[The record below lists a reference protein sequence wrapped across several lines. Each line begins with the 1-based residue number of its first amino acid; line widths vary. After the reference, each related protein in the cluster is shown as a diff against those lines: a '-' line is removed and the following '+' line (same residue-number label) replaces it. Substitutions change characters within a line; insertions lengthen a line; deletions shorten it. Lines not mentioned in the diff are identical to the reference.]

1 MGTSDFHLFVP
12 LKKKMAEKR
21 FAREASMKQAVTS
34 WLETLDSDFFYA
46 RLQDLSLRGSKCRGL
61 NFRGDKVGV

>member
-1 MGTSDFHLFVP
+1 MRTSGFHLFVP

-21 FAREASMKQAVTS
+21 FAGEASVKKSVIS

-46 RLQDLSLRGSKCRGL
+46 TLQDLAPRGKKCIAL
-61 NFRGDKVGV
+61 NVRGDMVGV